1 MKILFFINGI
11 FLGGKERRL
20 LELMKEIKARQQFQ
34 FELVVMH
41 PEINYQEVLQL
52 GIKIHYLI
60 RKRKNDIS
68 IFRRLYKICKK
79 DKIDIIHCWDSM
91 TAVYALPVCKLLKIK
106 LVNGMVVDTPVKR
119 NILNKHWFRARL
131 TFPFS
136 NIVVGNSKAGLNAY
150 AAPLKKSVCVY
161 NGMDLSR
168 FKNLQNPDCV
178 RHEIFG
184 LSSDSLFI
192 VGMVAAFEIR
202 KDYETVI
209 KAAIDLTSR
218 IDNIRFVLVGAGQFL
233 TQMKESVPLHLRDKI
248 IFLGKR
254 ANVENIV
261 NAFDVGILI
270 TNSKV
275 HGEGISNSIIEY
287 MFLGK
292 PVIATRG
299 GGTDEIVFN
308 NKNGYLI
315 NPNDPAE
322 LVEKIELVMKDEERE
337 RFGKTGIEMAL
348 KKFDLKEMTTNY
360 SRIYENLIQNK
371 N

>member
-20 LELMKEIKARQQFQ
+20 LELMKEIKKRQQFE

-41 PEINYQEVLQL
+41 PEINYQEVLGL

-68 IFRRLYKICKK
+68 IFKGLYRICKQGH
-79 DKIDIIHCWDSM
+79 IDIIHCWDSM
-91 TAVYALPVCKLLKIK
+91 TAVYAIPVCKLLKIK
-106 LVNGMVVDTPVKR
+106 LVNGMVVDTPVKQ
-119 NILNKHWFRARL
+119 NLLNKNWLRARL

-136 NIVVGNSKAGLNAY
+136 EIVVGNSKAGLNAY
-150 AAPLKKSVCVY
+150 AAPLKKSICIY

-168 FKNLQNPDCV
+168 FRNLENPNTV
-178 RHEIFG
+178 RQEIFG
-184 LSSDSLFI
+184 VNSDSLFI

-202 KDYETVI
+202 KDYSTVI
-209 KAAIDLTSR
+209 QAAIDLTAKFES
-218 IDNIRFVLVGAGQFL
+218 IRFLLVGGGEYLNEMQKL
-233 TQMKESVPLHLRDKI
+233 VPEHLKHKI
-248 IFLGKR
+248 VFLGKR
-254 ANVENIV
+254 SKVENIINV
-261 NAFDVGILI
+261 FDVGILI

-287 MFLGK
+287 MALGK

-308 NKNGYLI
+308 NENGYLI
-315 NPNDPAE
+315 NPHHPKE
-322 LVEKIELVMKDEERE
+322 LEEKIEMVMKDENRA
-337 RFGKTGIEMAL
+337 RFGKTGIKMANE
-348 KKFDLKEMTTNY
+348 KFDLKEMTSIY
-360 SRIYENLIQNK
+360 SSIYQKLIK